1 MKTVSMG
8 TSAREGA
15 SASGGSHSRMSY
27 NFCYK
32 RRTSLALSLSLSE
45 TGWDGASL
53 PHTHTRR
60 RTWSGPPRIV
70 WGEEGWKEETSV
82 CMYALPDSLP
92 GRSCR
97 RGALNTTLSRHP

>member
-15 SASGGSHSRMSY
+15 RGRASGGSHSRMSY

-32 RRTSLALSLSLSE
+32 RRTSLSLSE

-60 RTWSGPPRIV
+60 RTWRSGPPRIV
-70 WGEEGWKEETSV
+70 WGRDGRRRQVYV
-82 CMYALPDSLP
+82 CTH
-92 GRSCR
+92 CR
-97 RGALNTTLSRHP
+97 RACLGGVAEEEHLTRHCQGTHE

>member
-8 TSAREGA
+8 TSARARGR
-15 SASGGSHSRMSY
+15 ASGGSHSRMSY

-32 RRTSLALSLSLSE
+32 RRPLSFSE

-70 WGEEGWKEETSV
+70 WGRGGWKEETSV
-82 CMYALPDSLP
+82 CMYALPGEPAWEELQK
-92 GRSCR
+92 RS
-97 RGALNTTLSRHP
+97 T

>member
-1 MKTVSMG
+1 MVGLMKTVSMG
-8 TSAREGA
+8 T

-32 RRTSLALSLSLSE
+32 RRPLSPSE

-70 WGEEGWKEETSV
+70 WGREQGRKEKTSV
-82 CMYALPDSLP
+82 CMCWESL
-92 GRSCR
+92 G
-97 RGALNTTLSRHP
+97 GVAEEEHLTRHCQGTHE

>member
-15 SASGGSHSRMSY
+15 SE
-27 NFCYK
+27 
-32 RRTSLALSLSLSE
+32 RRQSLAHVLQLLLQEEDLSRSLSE

-70 WGEEGWKEETSV
+70 WGREGWKEKTSV
-82 CMYALPDSLP
+82 CMYAPP
-92 GRSCR
+92 GEPAWEELQKRS
-97 RGALNTTLSRHP
+97 T